1 MSAEPLKKGWANI
14 DEDTRDKLLAFYYED
29 GITAETLSEE
39 VKKRHGI
46 VIPPGTLAR
55 RLRELRASNEGRSSE
70 DGTRIKL
77 DYLSDNILD
86 VVSISPRIRTQNE
99 LLEAAQIDL
108 NTWEILS
115 CAVNSYESFRKRQH
129 KRLKFEEGK
138 ITGSVEDE
146 GGVTIVPL
154 FQIKL
159 KLIRRVP
166 IEVTPVIRPV
176 VLAEGSIKQLKVD
189 KHVKA
194 RRKALLLPDPHFGFR
209 WDFATGQLDPF
220 HDRGVLDIA
229 LQIAT
234 EESFDDI
241 IFAGDLF
248 DLAEWSDKFVRSPN
262 MLQTTQPALIEAS
275 WWLRQFRT
283 VAIDAN
289 IEVLEGNHERRLV
302 QLIMKHMP
310 QAYGLSRVDNVEV
323 KTPALSIPYLL
334 ALDTMDI
341 GWYDYPDGEVWLN
354 DYIAVEHGITARARS
369 GATVSNMLI
378 DAQET
383 RIFGHIHRFE
393 SATKTVHTKEGP
405 RFITVASVGC
415 MCRIDGVV
423 PAKKKKQNWQQGFAV
438 VEYFK
443 DDPIH
448 LITEIPVLGG
458 KALYNNK
465 MYYGR
470 ERIQDLQREVLDWKF

>member
-1 MSAEPLKKGWANI
+1 MAAKQKKGWANI
-14 DEDTRDKLLAFYYED
+14 DEETRHKLLAFYYED
-29 GITAETLSEE
+29 GITAETLAEE
-39 VKKRHGI
+39 IKKRHG
-46 VIPPGTLAR
+46 VIIFPGTLAR
-55 RLRELRASNEGRSSE
+55 RLRELRVEQESSE
-70 DGTRIKL
+70 DGTRLKL
-77 DYLSDNILD
+77 NYLSDNILD

-108 NTWEILS
+108 DTWEILS
-115 CAVNSYESFRKRQH
+115 CEVRSYESFRKRQH
-129 KRLKFEEGK
+129 KKLKFAKGK
-138 ITGSVEDE
+138 MTGTIEDE
-146 GGVTIVPL
+146 GGVTVVPL
-154 FQIKL
+154 FRINI

-166 IEVTPVIRPV
+166 VEVTPVIRPI
-176 VLAEGSIKQLKVD
+176 VLAEGKIKQLKEY
-189 KHVKA
+189 KGVKS

-248 DLAEWSDKFVRSPN
+248 DLAEWSDRFVRSPN
-262 MLQTTQPALIEAS
+262 MLQTTQPALIEAN
-275 WWLRQFRT
+275 WWLKQFRIT
-283 VAIDAN
+283 AINAN
-289 IEVLEGNHERRLV
+289 IEILEGNHERRLV

-334 ALDTMDI
+334 ALDAMDI
-341 GWYDYPDGEVWLN
+341 GWHDYPGGEVWLN
-354 DYIAVEHGITARARS
+354 DYIAVEHGIVARARS

-393 SATKTVHTKEGP
+393 SATKTIHTKEGP

-443 DDPIH
+443 DDPLH
-448 LITEIPVLGG
+448 LITEIPVLDGR
-458 KALYNNK
+458 ALYNNR
-465 MYYGR
+465 MYYAR
-470 ERIQDLQREVLDWKF
+470 ERVEDLKREVSAWKF